1 MATNDKLKAALSRIR
16 GNLNVQM
23 NIGILSGS
31 TNEDTG
37 EPIAPYAAANEFGTR
52 NIPPRPFMRSTIA
65 NKSGE
70 WGQAIGALLQ
80 GNAQDSDRVE
90 SAFNILGMTI
100 VQDIKDTIEQ
110 GVSPPNHPTTV
121 AAKAHKGR
129 AEPNK
134 TLIDTGSMQRAIA
147 HEIIKG
153 GGIKENPTP
162 NSNK

>member
-1 MATNDKLKAALSRIR
+1 MAIKGGGKLKSALSNISK
-16 GNLNVQM
+16 NLNIKVSA
-23 NIGILSGS
+23 GILAGA
-31 TNEDTG
+31 TNEDG
-37 EPIAPYAAANEFGTR
+37 EKIAPYAAANEFGTR
-52 NIPPRPFMRSTIA
+52 NIPARPFIRSTIA

-70 WGQAIGALLQ
+70 WGQTIGSLLQ

-121 AAKAHKGR
+121 AAKTRKGL

-134 TLIDTGSMQRAIA
+134 TLIDAGGMQGAIA

-153 GGIKENPTP
+153 GE
-162 NSNK
+162 